1 MHSTSQSVA
10 LTEACRY
17 DMLCIEGIA
26 RAMLAFL
33 EKAPAPTYKLVAP
46 ADGKL
51 LTINVAPDVR
61 LYNSITLIL
70 RLLKL
75 TMDRL
80 PA

>member
-1 MHSTSQSVA
+1 MSSSFESVS
-10 LTEACRY
+10 LIVTFRY

-51 LTINVAPDVR
+51 LTITVAPDVR
-61 LYNSITLIL
+61 LYYSIAL
-70 RLLKL
+70 RTCLLKSIV
-75 TMDRL
+75 DRL